1 MHHRSID
8 ISRDDHSSMHDTK
21 PKPTRQHY
29 RKTSSPALYAHG
41 VISQSFTTNSH
52 VRDWTRYTMS
62 SHFREYEVG
71 SKGERRGGGLLEPAL
86 LGEVGERGKISIIQ
100 KTSHIMQLW
109 S

>member
-1 MHHRSID
+1 
-8 ISRDDHSSMHDTK
+8 
-21 PKPTRQHY
+21 
-29 RKTSSPALYAHG
+29 
-41 VISQSFTTNSH
+41 
-52 VRDWTRYTMS
+52 MS